1 MRRDHDRQ
9 QLGHAHLSEAGR
21 GQQLLDWLESGGT
34 DHSAEASG
42 RPARPSR
49 DADRIAEERECDG
62 GEALLNVESEAEQD
76 LHATPEARL
85 WLKVMLQ
92 PAVQLEDSTEWLSNF
107 LEREEPPL
115 RDFERADR
123 EGHSTPL
130 RKQVQM
136 HVRRVR
142 DAEQFFFG
150 RDSTFGEICEILG
163 YDEAAFRSRVAAW
176 LGERADVLQKA
187 EAFVDASGI
196 QRPAGRHREPRREK

>member
-1 MRRDHDRQ
+1 M
-9 QLGHAHLSEAGR
+9 LNAESEAG
-21 GQQLLDWLESGGT
+21 
-34 DHSAEASG
+34 
-42 RPARPSR
+42 
-49 DADRIAEERECDG
+49 
-62 GEALLNVESEAEQD
+62 QD
-76 LHATPEARL
+76 LHDTPEARL

-92 PAVQLEDSTEWLSNF
+92 AAVQLEDSTEWLSKF

-123 EGHSTPL
+123 EGHATPL

-136 HVRRVR
+136 HVQRVR
-142 DAEQFFFG
+142 DGEQFFLG
-150 RDSTFGEICEILG
+150 RDSTFGEICEMLG

-187 EAFVDASGI
+187 EAFVGASGI